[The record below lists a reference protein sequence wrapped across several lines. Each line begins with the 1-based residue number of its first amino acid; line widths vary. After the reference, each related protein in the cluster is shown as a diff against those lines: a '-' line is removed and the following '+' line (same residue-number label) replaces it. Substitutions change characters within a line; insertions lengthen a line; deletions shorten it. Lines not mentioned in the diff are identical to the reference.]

1 MCGLLHPPVT
11 SIASRVQYC
20 RGHNS
25 LFPLSRFHESLP
37 PATMLYDLITIIGTP
52 ARFAARALLF
62 LSYLLNGYAT
72 LNRWSNNR
80 YARTR
85 FGPNYMYRPWL
96 LFDIAELKQIES
108 LVNDGSDDD
117 LLKLRDSQL
126 GVSQLVAIVVR
137 P

>member
-1 MCGLLHPPVT
+1 
-11 SIASRVQYC
+11 
-20 RGHNS
+20 
-25 LFPLSRFHESLP
+25 
-37 PATMLYDLITIIGTP
+37 MLYDLITIIGAP

-96 LFDIAELKQIES
+96 LFDIAELKQIER